1 MENENKDP
9 IRVSVIVP
17 VYNAES
23 YLRIC
28 LDSILQQS
36 LEEIEILAVDDG
48 SKDQSAKILR
58 EYEKKY
64 PDKIHVIYQENQGQS
79 AARNHALAMA
89 SGEFVAFVDSDDY
102 IGKDFL
108 KKMYNTAI
116 EKKSDMVMCNY
127 IKVTER
133 GEIIQKYEI
142 NYQEKG
148 IRIPSYLCCN
158 RLVRRQLFDTWKI
171 RFREGVICEDI
182 PLILKLEAVA
192 ANIQTIEDGE
202 YYYRANP
209 QSTTST
215 IKNRKLEMWQLPFGE
230 LRDAIAFCTDKEH
243 PMDPLKLEFFI
254 SRIMTSL
261 LFDTGRGCRKEVK
274 DGMCR
279 EVQEIMET
287 CFPRCYKNP
296 YIKVGYFHQLPA
308 VQKIGPWIFVCALRV
323 HGLKLLTK
331 LVG

>member
-17 VYNAES
+17 IYNAES

-108 KKMYNTAI
+108 KRMYNTAI

-127 IKVTER
+127 TKVTER

-171 RFREGVICEDI
+171 YFREGVICEDI

-192 ANIQTIEDGE
+192 TNIQTIGDGE

-254 SRIMTSL
+254 CRIMTSL

-323 HGLKLLTK
+323 HGLKLLAK

>member
-1 MENENKDP
+1 MQS
-9 IRVSVIVP
+9 IRKI
-17 VYNAES
+17 
-23 YLRIC
+23 R
-28 LDSILQQS
+28 DSQRR
-36 LEEIEILAVDDG
+36 EIMHWRWHPE
-48 SKDQSAKILR
+48 
-58 EYEKKY
+58 
-64 PDKIHVIYQENQGQS
+64 
-79 AARNHALAMA
+79 
-89 SGEFVAFVDSDDY
+89 EFVAFVDSDDY

-108 KKMYNTAI
+108 KRMYNTAI

-127 IKVTER
+127 TKVTER

-171 RFREGVICEDI
+171 YFREGVICEDI

-192 ANIQTIEDGE
+192 TNIQTIGDGE

-254 SRIMTSL
+254 CRIMTSL
-261 LFDTGRGCRKEVK
+261 LFDTGRGCPQRGEGRNVP
-274 DGMCR
+274 GS
-279 EVQEIMET
+279 T
-287 CFPRCYKNP
+287 GNHGNLFPAM
-296 YIKVGYFHQLPA
+296 L
-308 VQKIGPWIFVCALRV
+308 
-323 HGLKLLTK
+323 
-331 LVG
+331 

>member
-1 MENENKDP
+1 M
-9 IRVSVIVP
+9 
-17 VYNAES
+17 
-23 YLRIC
+23 
-28 LDSILQQS
+28 
-36 LEEIEILAVDDG
+36 
-48 SKDQSAKILR
+48 
-58 EYEKKY
+58 
-64 PDKIHVIYQENQGQS
+64 
-79 AARNHALAMA
+79 
-89 SGEFVAFVDSDDY
+89 
-102 IGKDFL
+102 
-108 KKMYNTAI
+108 
-116 EKKSDMVMCNY
+116 
-127 IKVTER
+127 
-133 GEIIQKYEI
+133 
-142 NYQEKG
+142 
-148 IRIPSYLCCN
+148 
-158 RLVRRQLFDTWKI
+158 
-171 RFREGVICEDI
+171 ICEDI

-192 ANIQTIEDGE
+192 TNIQTIGDGE

>member
-1 MENENKDP
+1 M
-9 IRVSVIVP
+9 
-17 VYNAES
+17 
-23 YLRIC
+23 
-28 LDSILQQS
+28 
-36 LEEIEILAVDDG
+36 
-48 SKDQSAKILR
+48 
-58 EYEKKY
+58 
-64 PDKIHVIYQENQGQS
+64 
-79 AARNHALAMA
+79 
-89 SGEFVAFVDSDDY
+89 
-102 IGKDFL
+102 
-108 KKMYNTAI
+108 
-116 EKKSDMVMCNY
+116 
-127 IKVTER
+127 
-133 GEIIQKYEI
+133 
-142 NYQEKG
+142 
-148 IRIPSYLCCN
+148 
-158 RLVRRQLFDTWKI
+158 
-171 RFREGVICEDI
+171 ICEDI

-323 HGLKLLTK
+323 HGLKLLAK

>member
-1 MENENKDP
+1 M
-9 IRVSVIVP
+9 IVP
-17 VYNAES
+17 VYNAER
-23 YLRIC
+23 YLRRC

-36 LEEIEILAVDDG
+36 LEKIEILAVDDG
-48 SKDQSAKILR
+48 SKDHSADILK
-58 EYEKKY
+58 EYEKNY
-64 PDKIHVIYQENQGQS
+64 PDKIHAIYQENQGQS

-102 IGKDFL
+102 IGQDFL
-108 KKMYNTAI
+108 KKMYDTAI
-116 EKKSDMVMCNY
+116 EQKSDMVMCNY
-127 IKVTER
+127 TKVTEQ

-192 ANIQTIEDGE
+192 TNIQTIGDGE

-230 LRDAIAFCTDKEH
+230 LRDAIAF
-243 PMDPLKLEFFI
+243 L
-254 SRIMTSL
+254 
-261 LFDTGRGCRKEVK
+261 
-274 DGMCR
+274 
-279 EVQEIMET
+279 
-287 CFPRCYKNP
+287 
-296 YIKVGYFHQLPA
+296 
-308 VQKIGPWIFVCALRV
+308 
-323 HGLKLLTK
+323 
-331 LVG
+331 

>member
-1 MENENKDP
+1 M
-9 IRVSVIVP
+9 IVP

-48 SKDQSAKILR
+48 SKDHSAKILR

-108 KKMYNTAI
+108 KRMYNTAI

-127 IKVTER
+127 TKVTER

-171 RFREGVICEDI
+171 YFREGVICEDI
-182 PLILKLEAVA
+182 PLILKLEALPQIFRPSGTE
-192 ANIQTIEDGE
+192 NIITVQILSRQHLRSKTGNW
-202 YYYRANP
+202 RCG
-209 QSTTST
+209 SCL
-215 IKNRKLEMWQLPFGE
+215 LENCGM
-230 LRDAIAFCTDKEH
+230 
-243 PMDPLKLEFFI
+243 PLH
-254 SRIMTSL
+254 S
-261 LFDTGRGCRKEVK
+261 VK
-274 DGMCR
+274 TKSIR
-279 EVQEIMET
+279 
-287 CFPRCYKNP
+287 
-296 YIKVGYFHQLPA
+296 
-308 VQKIGPWIFVCALRV
+308 WI
-323 HGLKLLTK
+323 H
-331 LVG
+331 

>member
-1 MENENKDP
+1 M
-9 IRVSVIVP
+9 
-17 VYNAES
+17 
-23 YLRIC
+23 
-28 LDSILQQS
+28 
-36 LEEIEILAVDDG
+36 
-48 SKDQSAKILR
+48 
-58 EYEKKY
+58 
-64 PDKIHVIYQENQGQS
+64 
-79 AARNHALAMA
+79 
-89 SGEFVAFVDSDDY
+89 AFVDSDDY

-108 KKMYNTAI
+108 KRMYNTAI

-279 EVQEIMET
+279 EVQEIMEP

-323 HGLKLLTK
+323 HGLKLLAK